1 MEKERLIYLL
11 LNDGAGVP
19 MTGSIQLG
27 DKDIHSQMTD
37 FFEVGLHYDRVLA
50 KINNSEAINGT
61 TPMLNLLTRMTRIRT
76 HTNDYYKEVF
86 SVGTQ
91 ALFQKAST
99 YADPTPVKNKIMTW
113 EMGIL
118 DLESKVMNTEQM
130 EIKTMQRNHIPIIP
144 KFIEAMDIVISTY
157 TTKIYPAFFYKTV
170 FSVANT
176 GGAYN
181 ENFGLLRNVEIDP
194 IMLAN
199 YDDGAIAGSKNS
211 AIRNHYRAIKTPS
224 TVIGKLGITPNDI
237 DDVKKYLYNYTDNGN
252 KQIVAITSSNVITTL
267 AGFYQYLP
275 TKDHFLSEGIPTV
288 KINGIHFVEADN
300 IIPEDF
306 IFFAVYDT
314 VETGALFTKVIN
326 PDPKYQ
332 GLYMDIE
339 GANFGWESVNDFN
352 VAEVKVKVGE
362 MDVHLTGRYRGLWLD
377 CGNRPQTDGL
387 MTNDGLNIL
396 KRKQAQY
403 KAQLNALIKE

>member
-1 MEKERLIYLL
+1 MENKKLLYLI
-11 LNDGAGVP
+11 LNDSAGVP
-19 MTGSIQLG
+19 STGSMQLG

-61 TPMLNLLTRMTRIRT
+61 TPMLNLLTKMTRIRT

-99 YADPTPVKNKIMTW
+99 YADPTPVKNKIMQW
-113 EMGIL
+113 EMGVI

-144 KFIEAMDIVISTY
+144 KFIEAMDIVITTY
-157 TTKIYPAFFYKTV
+157 TTKIYPAFYYKTL
-170 FSVANT
+170 FTVANL
-176 GGAYN
+176 GGTY
-181 ENFGLLRNVEIDP
+181 EQNFGLLRNVEIDP

-199 YDDGAIAGSKNS
+199 YDSSATVGSKNS
-211 AIRNHYRAIKTPS
+211 IIRNHYRAIKTPS
-224 TVIGKLGITPNDI
+224 TTPGRLGITPQDI
-237 DDVKKYLYNYTDNGN
+237 DDVKRYLYNYTDNGN
-252 KQIVAITSSNVITTL
+252 KQIVAITSGNVITTL

-300 IIPEDF
+300 IMPEDF
-306 IFFAVYDT
+306 IFFAVYDS

-326 PDPKYQ
+326 PDSKYQ

-339 GANFGWESVNDFN
+339 GANFGWESVNEFN

-362 MDVHLTGRYRGLWLD
+362 MDIHLTGRYRGLWLD

-387 MTNDGLNIL
+387 MTNDGLDIL
-396 KRKQAQY
+396 KRKQIQY
-403 KAQLNALIKE
+403 KATLNALISE

>member
-1 MEKERLIYLL
+1 MKDKRLIYLL

-19 MTGSIQLG
+19 STGSIQVG

-37 FFEVGLHYDRVLA
+37 FYEVGLHYDRVLA

-61 TPMLNLLTRMTRIRT
+61 TPILNLLTRMTRIRT

-91 ALFQKAST
+91 AIFQKAST
-99 YADPTPVKNKIMTW
+99 YADPTPVKNKIMQW
-113 EMGIL
+113 EMGVL
-118 DLESKVMNTEQM
+118 DLESKVMNTSQM
-130 EIKTMQRNHIPIIP
+130 ELKTMKRNHISIIP
-144 KFIEAMDIVISTY
+144 KFVEAMDLVLSTY
-157 TTKIYPAFFYKTV
+157 TTIIYPAFFYKTL
-170 FSVANT
+170 FSVANQ
-176 GGAYN
+176 GGTY
-181 ENFGLLRNVEIDP
+181 EQNFGLLRDVEIDP

-199 YDDGAIAGSKNS
+199 YDENVTTGTKNS

-224 TVIGKLGITPNDI
+224 TTQGRLGVAPQDI
-237 DDVKKYLYNYTDNGN
+237 DDVKRYLYNYTDNGN
-252 KQIVAITSSNVITTL
+252 KQIVAFTSSNVITTL
-267 AGFYQYLP
+267 AGFYQYLL

-300 IIPEDF
+300 IMPEDF

-314 VETGALFTKVIN
+314 VETGALFTKVVN
-326 PDPKYQ
+326 PDPAYQ
-332 GLYMDIE
+332 GIYIDIE
-339 GANFGWESVNDFN
+339 GANFGWESVNEFN
-352 VAEVKVKVGE
+352 FAEVKVKVGE
-362 MDVHLTGRYRGLWLD
+362 MDVHLTGRYKGLWLD

-387 MTNDGLNIL
+387 MTQAGLDIL

-403 KAQLNALIKE
+403 KSVLNALIK

>member
-1 MEKERLIYLL
+1 MKDKRLIYLL

-19 MTGSIQLG
+19 STGSIQVG

-37 FFEVGLHYDRVLA
+37 FYEVGLHYDRVLA

-61 TPMLNLLTRMTRIRT
+61 TPILNLLTRMTRIRT

-91 ALFQKAST
+91 AIFQKAST
-99 YADPTPVKNKIMTW
+99 YADPTPVKNKIMQW
-113 EMGIL
+113 EMGVL
-118 DLESKVMNTEQM
+118 DLESKVMNTSQM
-130 EIKTMQRNHIPIIP
+130 EVKTMKRNHISIIP
-144 KFIEAMDIVISTY
+144 KFVEAMDLVLSTY
-157 TTKIYPAFFYKTV
+157 TTIIYPAFFYKTL
-170 FSVANT
+170 FSVANQ
-176 GGAYN
+176 GGTY
-181 ENFGLLRNVEIDP
+181 EQNFGLLRDVEIDP

-199 YDDGAIAGSKNS
+199 YDENATTGTKNS

-224 TVIGKLGITPNDI
+224 TTQGRLGVAPQDI
-237 DDVKKYLYNYTDNGN
+237 DDVKRYLYNYTDNGN
-252 KQIVAITSSNVITTL
+252 KQIVAFTSSNVITTL

-300 IIPEDF
+300 IMPEDF

-314 VETGALFTKVIN
+314 VETGALFTKVVN
-326 PDPKYQ
+326 PDPAYQ
-332 GLYMDIE
+332 GIYMDIE
-339 GANFGWESVNDFN
+339 GANFGWESVNEFN
-352 VAEVKVKVGE
+352 FTEVKVKVGE
-362 MDVHLTGRYRGLWLD
+362 MDVHLTGRYKGLWLD

-387 MTNDGLNIL
+387 MTQTGLDIL

-403 KAQLNALIKE
+403 KSVLNALIK

>member
-1 MEKERLIYLL
+1 MKDKRLIYLL

-19 MTGSIQLG
+19 STGSIQLG

-37 FFEVGLHYDRVLA
+37 FYEVGLHYDRVLA

-91 ALFQKAST
+91 AIFQKAST
-99 YADPTPVKNKIMTW
+99 YADPTPVKNKIMQW
-113 EMGIL
+113 EMGVM
-118 DLESKVMNTEQM
+118 DLESKVMNTSQM
-130 EIKTMQRNHIPIIP
+130 EIKTMKRNHISIIP
-144 KFIEAMDIVISTY
+144 KFIEAMDLVLSTY
-157 TTKIYPAFFYKTV
+157 TTIIYPAFFYKTV
-170 FSVANT
+170 FSVANQ
-176 GGAYN
+176 GGTY
-181 ENFGLLRNVEIDP
+181 EQNFGLLRDVEIDP
-194 IMLAN
+194 IMWAN
-199 YDDGAIAGSKNS
+199 YDENATTGTKNS
-211 AIRNHYRAIKTPS
+211 AVRNQYRAIKTPS
-224 TVIGKLGITPNDI
+224 TTPNRLGITPQDI
-237 DDVKKYLYNYTDNGN
+237 DDVKRYLYNYTDNGN

-275 TKDHFLSEGIPTV
+275 TKDYFLSEGIPTV

-300 IIPEDF
+300 IMPEDF

-326 PDPKYQ
+326 PDPAYQ
-332 GLYMDIE
+332 GIYMDIE
-339 GANFGWESVNDFN
+339 GANFGWESVNEFN
-352 VAEVKVKVGE
+352 FAEVKVKVGE
-362 MDVHLTGRYRGLWLD
+362 MDVHLTGRYKGLWLD

-387 MTNDGLNIL
+387 MTQAGLDIL

-403 KAQLNALIKE
+403 KSVLNALIK